1 MEKFKEKINVI
12 REIFSSEKG
21 YLSSKRILGSI
32 VLLCSLVFIII
43 EAAREGIT
51 DNIKDLF
58 EWLILTSTGLLGIS
72 SITGAFASRKKTPN
86 A

>member
-1 MEKFKEKINVI
+1 MKTFKEKINII

-21 YLSSKRILGSI
+21 YLSSKRILGGI
-32 VLLCSLVFIII
+32 VLLTSLTFIVI

-72 SITGAFASRKKTPN
+72 SITGAFSSRKKTQKS
-86 A
+86 